1 MIIIWLSIPL
11 KRVNSQEFFS
21 QCTECIYILFVY
33 LTLSSSTTRSKE
45 IINPIS
51 LARHVSSHKH
61 TLKCL
66 KFNVRMLLTTLPK
79 HSADTL
85 DTLLRT
91 LIVYISSKTQN
102 DFYLFR
108 QAVSVK
114 ILFNNIINISDSIY
128 SKLPVSHF

>member
-1 MIIIWLSIPL
+1 MIVIGLLFPL
-11 KRVNSQEFFS
+11 KRVKTRKNFS
-21 QCTECIYILFVY
+21 QWTECIYILFVY

-66 KFNVRMLLTTLPK
+66 KFNVRMLVTTLPK

-85 DTLLRT
+85 DTLNKNT
-91 LIVYISSKTQN
+91 YCIHIQ
-102 DFYLFR
+102 
-108 QAVSVK
+108 
-114 ILFNNIINISDSIY
+114 
-128 SKLPVSHF
+128 